1 MNSATVKAFALLLAG
16 ALLVLALWPS
26 FQSPAPPEDE
36 GIALVYPE
44 MLLKGRLPYRDF
56 ETIYGPGNLLVLSAS
71 YSIFGTNIFVERAI
85 GLIYRLSILLGI
97 FCIAQ
102 RWGSAVAFGCALL
115 TAVMLGGTQLFANT
129 WFTALAF
136 ALCGLCI
143 AAKVNSRWRCFAA
156 GILAAAAI
164 LSRSDLGPAVVL
176 AFLPLFLLMEPK
188 ARYAFLLGGMTGL
201 LPLVWLAMAVGPW
214 P

>member
-1 MNSATVKAFALLLAG
+1 MNSASVKAFALLLAG

-85 GLIYRLSILLGI
+85 GLIYRLLILLGI
-97 FCIAQ
+97 FSIAQ
-102 RWGSAVAFGCALL
+102 RWGKVVAFGCTLL
-115 TAVMLGGTQLFANT
+115 TAVMLGGTELFANT
-129 WFTALAF
+129 WMAALAF
-136 ALCGLCI
+136 ALSALWL
-143 AAKVNSRWRCFAA
+143 AAKSESRWRCFAA
-156 GILAAAAI
+156 GAFAGAA
-164 LSRSDLGPAVVL
+164 LLCRCDLGPAL
-176 AFLPLFLLMEPK
+176 IAAFLPLFLIMERK
-188 ARYAFLLGGMTGL
+188 GRK
-201 LPLVWLAMAVGPW
+201 
-214 P
+214 